1 MKKNL
6 FWSILTMVMVVC
18 MSVCLASCG
27 DDDDNG
33 GLTPNENGSEEPMG
47 NSTEKVENRELL
59 GYWYFN
65 GNIAHS
71 FLLYSDGT
79 GIMYDKDSS
88 NSHSVTWFYDTE
100 NKILAFSDGYTLTI
114 KLITSD
120 MLSAEWSSVKYG
132 TRTDTWIKKWDFDWS
147 KINDPG
153 WKKLIVGTWT
163 INYSNGHNETVTF
176 NNGKFTY
183 TGHFV
188 SAVDA
193 DAKSANLGDSA
204 WDLTITGT
212 YDDEGNMVSDER
224 FNLYHKYIRDIYGR
238 YPNYTYYY
246 GFTNRVEYLYFNN
259 GGEECKNID
268 NLTFSVKVVGN
279 HISVTF
285 TGDPVKSSDS
295 FYHIQQEINENKY
308 YIVCSAIGGIF
319 TYKE

>member
-1 MKKNL
+1 
-6 FWSILTMVMVVC
+6 MVMVVC

-163 INYSNGHNETVTF
+163 DNYSSGSYETITF

-188 SAVDA
+188 SALDA
-193 DAKSANLGDSA
+193 DAKSVDLGDSA
-204 WDLTITGT
+204 FDVTFTGT
-212 YDDEGNMVSDER
+212 YDDEGNMISDER
-224 FNLYHKYIRDIYGR
+224 FDLYHKYIKD
-238 YPNYTYYY
+238 YYY
-246 GFTNRVEYLYFNN
+246 SIYAFTNRVETWGYN
-259 GGEECKNID
+259 GKTKSKD
-268 NLTFSVKVVGN
+268 NLTFSVKVVGS

-285 TGDPVKSSDS
+285 TGDTNDGSRSYS
-295 FYHIQQEINENKY
+295 YYLQQEINGNKY
-308 YIVCSAIGGIF
+308 YISCGVFGGKF